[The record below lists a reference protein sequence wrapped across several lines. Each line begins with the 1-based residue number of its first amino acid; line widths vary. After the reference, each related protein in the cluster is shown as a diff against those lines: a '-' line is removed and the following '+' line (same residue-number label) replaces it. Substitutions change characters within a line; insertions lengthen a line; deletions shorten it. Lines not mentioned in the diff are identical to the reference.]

1 MSCPE
6 VTQSPRV
13 AHERTAGA
21 AHRAAVLTDVILA
34 HINALIVQAVR
45 CGSDDTSELEDLA
58 RLIEVL
64 QGVMTAAVEETW
76 GEDA

>member
-13 AHERTAGA
+13 AQRQRTAGA

-34 HINALIVQAVR
+34 HIETLSAQAVR
-45 CGSDDTSELEDLA
+45 CGGDTSALEDLA
-58 RLIEVL
+58 LLIEVL